1 VLISGR
7 NTVTASRPAIS
18 SQCLSIADLAAQ
30 TMFVS
35 ASALKVTCPLLRK
48 LMERHML
55 RFLSSVF
62 KPSAGETGA
71 LNTALIEA
79 ASERAIDGT
88 DPRLRTSFVSAGHL
102 QEVLGGMKT
111 LHDCLRGS
119 PAPCPRRSPA
129 C

>member
-1 VLISGR
+1 
-7 NTVTASRPAIS
+7 
-18 SQCLSIADLAAQ
+18 
-30 TMFVS
+30 
-35 ASALKVTCPLLRK
+35 
-48 LMERHML
+48 ML
-55 RFLSSVF
+55 HFLSSLF
-62 KPSAGETGA
+62 KSSGDASGA
-71 LNTALIEA
+71 PDKALIEA
-79 ASERAIDGT
+79 ATERAIDGT